1 MEKDTGEELEEGGE
15 GRKEKM
21 EFTSLTFVSQEVYIY
36 EINNAEAEAYKVKK
50 QNRNNIQLVNS
61 FRTL

>member
-21 EFTSLTFVSQEVYIY
+21 ELTSLTFVSQEV
-36 EINNAEAEAYKVKK
+36 
-50 QNRNNIQLVNS
+50 
-61 FRTL
+61 

>member
-21 EFTSLTFVSQEVYIY
+21 EFTTLTFVSQEV
-36 EINNAEAEAYKVKK
+36 
-50 QNRNNIQLVNS
+50 
-61 FRTL
+61 